1 MEISFLHISP
11 TKYIGTIKVFY
22 KKIIIARINELEKQL
37 REARQEQ
44 SGDKDLTEKVTELE
58 ISAAIKEEEKG
69 NLQLRIMELE
79 EAISSEVCYF
89 FLLNQKY

>member
-1 MEISFLHISP
+1 M
-11 TKYIGTIKVFY
+11 
-22 KKIIIARINELEKQL
+22 KIILARINELEKQL

-44 SGDKDLTEKVTELE
+44 SEDKDLTEKVTELE

-79 EAISSEVCYF
+79 EAISSEVCF
-89 FLLNQKY
+89 FVVVVVEPEIVTLLVSML

>member
-1 MEISFLHISP
+1 MIL
-11 TKYIGTIKVFY
+11 
-22 KKIIIARINELEKQL
+22 ARINELEKQL

-44 SGDKDLTEKVTELE
+44 SEDKDLTEKVTELE

-89 FLLNQKY
+89 FCC